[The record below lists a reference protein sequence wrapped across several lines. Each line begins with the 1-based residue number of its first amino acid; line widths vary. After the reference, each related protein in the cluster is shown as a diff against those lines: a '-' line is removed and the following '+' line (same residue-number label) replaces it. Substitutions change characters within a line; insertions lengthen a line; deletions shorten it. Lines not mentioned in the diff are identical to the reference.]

1 MYRTDEADAAGRG
14 ISRRDLEQAG
24 EGGALEL
31 SRYSAAAKR
40 TLDVFLAG
48 GLLLVF
54 LPLLAAVAFGVWRS
68 SPGPIFYSQPR
79 VGRRGKSFRFYKFRS
94 MVTNS
99 DEFLT
104 SFLESNPAAQS
115 RWNEF
120 QKLDDDPRIT
130 SFGRFIRRSSLD
142 ELPQLWNV
150 LKGDMSLVGP
160 RPCMLDQ
167 RILYGRHWGAYCAV
181 RPGLTGLWQ
190 VSGRNR
196 LTYQQRVAL
205 DADYVKRW
213 SVWLDIKI
221 LLRTVRVVLTGDGS
235 Q

>member
-1 MYRTDEADAAGRG
+1 MYRTDEAATAGTGASGGDLGHSAPVARFQLPPYAG
-14 ISRRDLEQAG
+14 I
-24 EGGALEL
+24 
-31 SRYSAAAKR
+31 AKR
-40 TLDVFLAG
+40 AFDVLFAG
-48 GLLLVF
+48 GLLLLF
-54 LPLLAAVAFGVWRS
+54 FPLLGVIALGVWRS
-68 SPGPIFYSQPR
+68 SPGPILYSQPR

-104 SFLESNPAAQS
+104 SFLESNPAAKS
-115 RWNEF
+115 RWDEF

-130 SFGRFIRRSSLD
+130 WFGRFIRRSSLD

-160 RPCMLDQ
+160 RPCMVDQ
-167 RILYGRHWGAYCAV
+167 RVLYGSHWAAYCAV

-205 DADYVKRW
+205 DVDYVKQW
-213 SVWLDIKI
+213 SLWLDIKI
-221 LLRTVRVVLTGDGS
+221 LLRTVRVVLTADGS